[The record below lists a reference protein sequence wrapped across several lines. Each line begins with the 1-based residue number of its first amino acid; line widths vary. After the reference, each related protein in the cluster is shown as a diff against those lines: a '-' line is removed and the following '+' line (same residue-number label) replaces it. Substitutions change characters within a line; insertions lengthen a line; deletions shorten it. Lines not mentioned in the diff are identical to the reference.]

1 MKEIN
6 LFILVTIFFAVGY
19 FCEVSTLFFAGIF
32 CRGNGPKLFGGSE
45 IVFANLLLI
54 SENVKN
60 FLCQIK
66 AHGQKKEKN
75 SAIVEEIQSGCIV
88 RFLKLRLSV

>member
-1 MKEIN
+1 MKINTTVGERIN

-19 FCEVSTLFFAGIF
+19 FCEVSTPFFAGIF
-32 CRGNGPKLFGGSE
+32 CHGNGPKLFGGSE

-66 AHGQKKEKN
+66 AHGQKKINK
-75 SAIVEEIQSGCIV
+75 
-88 RFLKLRLSV
+88 